1 MSILRYSPLILGAT
15 IVAIAWAFSNN
26 EAKQEVEPS
35 PIVSKCD
42 SLQSVNNELKFEIE
56 LLQDR
61 VSKYET
67 GLEFLKDK
75 DIRAYRFV
83 MNAGNLEFNDRL

>member
-1 MSILRYSPLILGAT
+1 MVILRYSPLILGAS

-26 EAKQEVEPS
+26 EAKQEAEPS

-56 LLQDR
+56 ILQDR
-61 VSKYET
+61 VGKYET

-75 DIRAYRFV
+75 DIRAYRYV
-83 MNAGNLEFNDRL
+83 INAGNLEFNDRL